1 MKLQQERLVCA
12 IGAVIAAE
20 FILDLTIKYCKER
33 NAFGRPISRF
43 QHVQFEI
50 VEMATEA
57 KLGRTFL
64 DKLIMDHIE
73 GKNIVV
79 DVADRC
85 LQLFGGYG
93 YCEEYP
99 IARAW
104 RDIHVTRIFA
114 GTNEIMKTI
123 AAKFMGL

>member
-1 MKLQQERLVCA
+1 EMS
-12 IGAVIAAE
+12 
-20 FILDLTIKYCKER
+20 T
-33 NAFGRPISRF
+33 
-43 QHVQFEI
+43 EI
-50 VEMATEA
+50 

-73 GKNIVV
+73 GNNVV
-79 DVADRC
+79 VEVAQAKYWTTEMARRVADEC
-85 LQLFGGYG
+85 LQLHGGYG

-104 RDIHVTRIFA
+104 RDIRVLSIFA